1 MEGIT
6 GNAPMEPTIR
16 VRPVELAAP
25 LFVAA
30 VGGILAWGASRFPVD
45 KGYSILGPQVFPY
58 AVALFLLVLGAS
70 LGYQALTGGSRSVAE
85 PAAPSAAARMGA
97 AWVTGGLVAMSV
109 LIVHLGFVLSAAL
122 LFALSARGFGSRHP
136 LRDVAIGVA
145 LTLPVY
151 WIFTS
156 GLGVSLPALVN
167 AWI

>member
-1 MEGIT
+1 
-6 GNAPMEPTIR
+6 
-16 VRPVELAAP
+16 
-25 LFVAA
+25 
-30 VGGILAWGASRFPVD
+30 
-45 KGYSILGPQVFPY
+45 
-58 AVALFLLVLGAS
+58 
-70 LGYQALTGGSRSVAE
+70 
-85 PAAPSAAARMGA
+85 MGA